1 MNSQN
6 QSQEFG
12 TLYIV
17 STPIGNKKD
26 ITYRAAQILQ
36 NADIVVGEEFKET
49 SKLLMNL
56 SLTKDIELL
65 NEHNEGEQTGV
76 LLELLKSGKSLA
88 LVSDCGTPI
97 FADPGLNIT
106 KLCISHGI
114 EVHAIPGAS
123 SIMTALVTSGFTLK
137 QFLYAG
143 FLQRTGEERI
153 DEILQLTKVR
163 KTVVVM
169 DTPYRLKVLL
179 EAFASIIP
187 HRPAYVGMNLTMGS
201 ETHHYGTFRELYN
214 KFKSE
219 KFKAEYVLVFQGL
232 DNSNK
237 EEKAR
242 LSKMITI
249 RKNNPDNF
257 YKLLNVDMDEEYIPD
272 EFNNEEFSNIN
283 ESEEENSENNFDQ
296 ILEINDILDEGELD
310 EINEIVEEIELD
322 ELNDLEDENELD
334 EINEFD
340 SDEDIIAIDDEG
352 NISTLSEFMEEAP
365 IRLRENRTI
374 EPKGEKKRFDRS
386 QRGSSYRDRRRSD
399 DRPRSERSDDRGGD
413 RPRFERSGGS
423 GEDRPRSDRRD
434 NRGGDRPR
442 FERRDDRGGDRPR
455 FERSGG
461 SGEDRPRFD
470 RRDDRGGDRPRFE
483 RSGGSGSDRPRFERS
498 GGSGSD
504 RPRFERSGGSGEDR
518 PRSDRR
524 DNRGGDRPRF
534 ERSGDRPRSDRRDDR
549 GGDRPRFGRS
559 GGSGSDRPRF
569 ERSGGSGSDRP
580 RFERSGGS
588 GSDRPRFERSGGSG
602 GDRPRFERSSGSGGD
617 RPRFDRRDDRGGDRP
632 RFEKRDD
639 FKRDDKGSSFG
650 DRPKS
655 RSGGDRDSRG
665 GERKFGSDK
674 RFGDKRKSF
683 SGHGDKRK
691 SGGSFGKRKTGFRK

>member
-442 FERRDDRGGDRPR
+442 FER
-455 FERSGG
+455 
-461 SGEDRPRFD
+461 
-470 RRDDRGGDRPRFE
+470 
-483 RSGGSGSDRPRFERS
+483 
-498 GGSGSD
+498 
-504 RPRFERSGGSGEDR
+504 
-518 PRSDRR
+518 
-524 DNRGGDRPRF
+524 
-534 ERSGDRPRSDRRDDR
+534 SGDRPRSDRRDDR
-549 GGDRPRFGRS
+549 GGDRPRFG
-559 GGSGSDRPRF
+559 
-569 ERSGGSGSDRP
+569 
-580 RFERSGGS
+580 RSGGS

>member
-1 MNSQN
+1 VNSQN

-442 FERRDDRGGDRPR
+442 FER
-455 FERSGG
+455 
-461 SGEDRPRFD
+461 
-470 RRDDRGGDRPRFE
+470 
-483 RSGGSGSDRPRFERS
+483 
-498 GGSGSD
+498 
-504 RPRFERSGGSGEDR
+504 
-518 PRSDRR
+518 
-524 DNRGGDRPRF
+524 
-534 ERSGDRPRSDRRDDR
+534 SGDRPRSDRRDDR